1 MNLQPLLQPKTM
13 AIVGVSANNDKH
25 PANVIYTKNHLRL
38 PVTVYPVNPRGGSL
52 HGQRLFQKISD
63 IPEKIDLAVIA
74 VRAEYCPDVL
84 TECIQSGVKG
94 AAVIS
99 GGFAESGREGIQDR
113 MADIA
118 RESTFPF
125 IGPNCLG
132 IYTPKSMD
140 TFFIPSERMVH
151 PSSGGVAMVSQS
163 GGVLVDQMVKF
174 AGEGVGL
181 SLALSIGNKAVIGE
195 IEILQYLIQ
204 DDETKVIAFY
214 IEGFGKDEG
223 RDFVMAAGKSPKP
236 VIVLKSGK
244 SDSGRRAVTS
254 HTASLGGDYK
264 IFHEVLNQYGIIE
277 AKNELELLS
286 FSESLSCYN
295 QNIGEKIGIITGSG
309 GHGAL
314 AVDICSLHGLA
325 APQLSVGLQ
334 KKIQEKLSPSIQEIA
349 SVSNPIDL
357 TGSVIDDDFIHA
369 AEALSRSP
377 EIDCIVILL
386 LPYSPGITLDLSAR
400 LSQVRQ
406 NEGKPMI
413 AYVPHVERYRMLIE
427 GFELNRIPE
436 APSIE
441 GAILMAEALRRCKT
455 R

>member
-1 MNLQPLLQPKTM
+1 
-13 AIVGVSANNDKH
+13 
-25 PANVIYTKNHLRL
+25 
-38 PVTVYPVNPRGGSL
+38 
-52 HGQRLFQKISD
+52 
-63 IPEKIDLAVIA
+63 
-74 VRAEYCPDVL
+74 
-84 TECIQSGVKG
+84 
-94 AAVIS
+94 
-99 GGFAESGREGIQDR
+99 
-113 MADIA
+113 
-118 RESTFPF
+118 
-125 IGPNCLG
+125 
-132 IYTPKSMD
+132 
-140 TFFIPSERMVH
+140 
-151 PSSGGVAMVSQS
+151 
-163 GGVLVDQMVKF
+163 MVKF

-427 GFELNRIPE
+427 GFELNRIPA